1 MSGTPGSNVPSLAN
15 PPASAPAA
23 AAPQT
28 FEKENSSVTEPE
40 SRLKPIPD
48 ESTHRQDELM
58 NRNTN
63 STLQPRLL
71 DTDRTTYREL
81 KHTTIIPVSAQ
92 EAVDH
97 DGWRAARK

>member
-1 MSGTPGSNVPSLAN
+1 VSSPANVSPR
-15 PPASAPAA
+15 
-23 AAPQT
+23 T
-28 FEKENSSVTEPE
+28 FEKEDSSVTEPE

-48 ESTHRQDELM
+48 DSTHRHDDSM

-81 KHTTIIPVSAQ
+81 KHSTPVIPVSAQ
-92 EAVDH
+92 EPVDNG
-97 DGWRAARK
+97 GWRAARR